1 MTFDALPQRLL
12 YRLADQRFHSGAD
25 LAAELGVS
33 RTSVWKAVSALEA
46 LGLEVSALPG
56 KGYRLA
62 SPLELLDAAR
72 IHAGL
77 SPEAAALL
85 AALDIHAEIDSTN
98 AQLMRGAGQGAPSG
112 SVCLAE
118 AQSQGR
124 GRIGRRWVSPFGANV
139 YLSLLWRYDEPSRIG
154 GLSLAVGVGVARA
167 LEGLGIAGVGLKW
180 PNDLLLGE
188 RKLGGI
194 LIEVAGEAHGGCAAV
209 IGIGLNRYLP
219 PHITQAIDQP
229 WADLAHAEGGPP
241 PRNRLA
247 AALLNE
253 LLPLLAD
260 YTEQGLAPWLPEWR
274 RRHALA
280 GREAT
285 LLAGSM
291 QVKGR
296 IEDVSA
302 AGLLVLRCE
311 DGRLREFASG
321 EVSLRA
327 TRTDAP

>member
-1 MTFDALPQRLL
+1 MTLDALPQSLL
-12 YRLADQRFHSGAD
+12 HRLADQRFHSGAD
-25 LAAELGVS
+25 LATELGVS
-33 RTSVWKAVSALEA
+33 RTSVWKAVGALGA
-46 LGLEVSALPG
+46 LGLEVLALPG

-72 IHAGL
+72 IHAAL

-85 AALDIHAEIDSTN
+85 ASLDIHAEIDSTN
-98 AQLMRGAGQGAPSG
+98 AQLMRRAAQGAPSG

-124 GRIGRRWVSPFGANV
+124 GRIGRSWVSPFGSNV

-154 GLSLAVGVGVARA
+154 GLSLAAGVGVARA
-167 LEGLGIAGVGLKW
+167 LEGLGVVGVGLKW
-180 PNDLLLGE
+180 PNDLLLEE

-209 IGIGLNRYLP
+209 IGIGLNRTLP
-219 PHITQAIDQP
+219 PQAAQAIDQP
-229 WADLAHAEGGPP
+229 WADLALTEGGPP
-241 PRNRLA
+241 PRNLLA

-260 YTEQGLAPWLPEWR
+260 YAERGLAPWLPEWR

-296 IEDVSA
+296 IEDVSE